1 MGIRKSLMHFSAVL
15 LANSDFEGKVSGIAR
30 GFSVPQPRNSKL
42 SGSQVVFPTA
52 SSFMAQSRQAIND
65 ALRPVLKRHS
75 VPFAVLHGSVAAG
88 QATPISDVDVAVYV
102 DDQDCFLTVVA
113 ELDEAVPDRRVDVM
127 NLARQ
132 PALIYYRVLATG
144 DVIHLA
150 DEELYQDEKFR
161 VMREYLDFKPT
172 HDRILQDMERRLDD
186 GAYGRTI
193 E

>member
-1 MGIRKSLMHFSAVL
+1 M
-15 LANSDFEGKVSGIAR
+15 AR
-30 GFSVPQPRNSKL
+30 PKP
-42 SGSQVVFPTA
+42 P
-52 SSFMAQSRQAIND
+52 IID
-65 ALRPVLKRHS
+65 ALQSVLRQHP

-88 QATPISDVDVAVYV
+88 RATPISDVDVAVYIE
-102 DDQDCFLTVVA
+102 DRDTSLQLVA
-113 ELDEAVPDRRVDVM
+113 ELDEAVPDHRVDVM

-144 DVIHLA
+144 EVIHLL

-161 VMREYLDFKPT
+161 VMREYLDFKPM

-186 GAYGRTI
+186 GAYGRTV